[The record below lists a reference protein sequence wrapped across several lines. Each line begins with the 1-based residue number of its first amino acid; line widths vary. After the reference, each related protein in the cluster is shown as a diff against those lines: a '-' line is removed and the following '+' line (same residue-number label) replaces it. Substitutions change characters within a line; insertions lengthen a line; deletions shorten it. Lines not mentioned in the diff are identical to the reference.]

1 MSNKYNDIINL
12 PHHVSKKY
20 PQMSLESRS
29 AQFAPFAALVGY
41 EDAIKETVRLT
52 FERKDFDE
60 EYQSILDRKLQI
72 VKENIIL
79 KPKLKITYFEND
91 TKKDGGSYITVLEN
105 IEKFNEYREVIILK
119 NNQEIPI
126 KDIVDIDS
134 TEIIFY

>member
-41 EDAIKETVRLT
+41 EDAKKETGRLT
-52 FERKDFDE
+52 FERKEFDE

>member
-41 EDAIKETVRLT
+41 EDAIKETGRIT

-119 NNQEIPI
+119 NKQEIPI

>member
-41 EDAIKETVRLT
+41 EDAIKETGRIT

>member
-41 EDAIKETVRLT
+41 EDAIKETGRLT

-79 KPKLKITYFEND
+79 KPKLKITYFEDD

>member
-41 EDAIKETVRLT
+41 EDAIKETGRLT

-119 NNQEIPI
+119 NNQEIQI

>member
-41 EDAIKETVRLT
+41 EDAIKETGRLT

>member
-41 EDAIKETVRLT
+41 EDAIKETGRLT

-119 NNQEIPI
+119 NNQEILI

-134 TEIIFY
+134 NEIIFY

>member
-79 KPKLKITYFEND
+79 KPKLKITYFEDD

-119 NNQEIPI
+119 NNQEILI

-134 TEIIFY
+134 NEIIFY

>member
-41 EDAIKETVRLT
+41 EDAIKETGRLT

-105 IEKFNEYREVIILK
+105 NEKFNEYREVIILK

>member
-1 MSNKYNDIINL
+1 MNNKYNDIINL

-41 EDAIKETVRLT
+41 EDAIKETGRLT

-119 NNQEIPI
+119 NKQEIPI

>member
-126 KDIVDIDS
+126 NDIVDIDS